1 LKELH
6 PQLPVINVI
15 SKEIEKK
22 DFTGKYKCPV
32 YYTTQRG
39 PTYVFTADLKM
50 ESYDFD
56 DSKWILSGVA
66 AILNDDN

>member
-1 LKELH
+1 M
-6 PQLPVINVI
+6 
-15 SKEIEKK
+15 
-22 DFTGKYKCPV
+22 GKYKCPV

-50 ESYDFD
+50 ESYDSD